1 MQYFFHLWVE
11 GRLARFNS
19 RRSKSVSVAAQEMG
33 DYSSW
38 GVFCILQNIFPPE
51 FEISHFLG
59 WIKSPRR
66 NMYSI
71 HKHTCNHCFYFQNST
86 LSRIPCPTRTS
97 PRVNR
102 SREGKPKQ
110 LPFLSELARWSIML
124 ADKISLF
131 WAAVHNKQGTLSFYL
146 DTGSCIFK
154 YFHYFSGKYV
164 LRCMC
169 IYDAPGFALFSLRAS
184 CVPFCQRFPC
194 FVLSKFPVFHF
205 EMQGT
210 QKVKAF
216 QNASQQSRD
225 GIKISQTCVY
235 V

>member
-1 MQYFFHLWVE
+1 MFRSLRRKWVII
-11 GRLARFNS
+11 
-19 RRSKSVSVAAQEMG
+19 AAGE
-33 DYSSW
+33 
-38 GVFCILQNIFPPE
+38 VFFCILHIC
-51 FEISHFLG
+51 
-59 WIKSPRR
+59 

-86 LSRIPCPTRTS
+86 LSRIQCPTRTS
-97 PRVNR
+97 PRVSR
-102 SREGKPKQ
+102 SREGKPKP

-194 FVLSKFPVFHF
+194 FVLSKISRVPFWNARNSEGHSFSEHV
-205 EMQGT
+205 T
-210 QKVKAF
+210 KVTRW
-216 QNASQQSRD
+216 N
-225 GIKISQTCVY
+225 
-235 V
+235 

>member
-19 RRSKSVSVAAQEMG
+19 RRSKSVSVTAQEMG

-38 GVFCILQNIFPPE
+38 SVFCILQNIFPPE

-71 HKHTCNHCFYFQNST
+71 HKHTCNHCFYFQDST
-86 LSRIPCPTRTS
+86 LSRIQCPTRTS
-97 PRVNR
+97 PRVSR
-102 SREGKPKQ
+102 SREGKPKP

-194 FVLSKFPVFHF
+194 FVLSKISRVPFW
-205 EMQGT
+205 
-210 QKVKAF
+210 
-216 QNASQQSRD
+216 NARNPEGQSFSEHVTTVTRWN
-225 GIKISQTCVY
+225 
-235 V
+235 

>member
-1 MQYFFHLWVE
+1 MQYSFHLWVE

-38 GVFCILQNIFPPE
+38 GGFFAFHIC
-51 FEISHFLG
+51 
-59 WIKSPRR
+59 

-71 HKHTCNHCFYFQNST
+71 HKNTCNHCFYFQNST

-97 PRVNR
+97 PRVSR
-102 SREGKPKQ
+102 SREGKPKP

-169 IYDAPGFALFSLRAS
+169 IYDAPGLALFSLRVS
-184 CVPFCQRFPC
+184 HVPFCQRF
-194 FVLSKFPVFHF
+194 H
-205 EMQGT
+205 
-210 QKVKAF
+210 
-216 QNASQQSRD
+216 
-225 GIKISQTCVY
+225 CVPFC
-235 V
+235 